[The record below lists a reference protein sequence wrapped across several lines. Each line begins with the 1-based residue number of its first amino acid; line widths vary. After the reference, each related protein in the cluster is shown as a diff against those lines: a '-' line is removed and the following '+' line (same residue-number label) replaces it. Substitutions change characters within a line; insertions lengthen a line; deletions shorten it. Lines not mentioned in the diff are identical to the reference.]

1 MFSLCMILYL
11 YGDLAIYCTAL
22 SKSLRDVTCTV
33 QAGTVHAGS
42 VPAGS
47 VQTITVHAGTVLAGT
62 VRAGQ
67 YMQLQCR
74 QM

>member
-1 MFSLCMILYL
+1 MILYL

-42 VPAGS
+42 V
-47 VQTITVHAGTVLAGT
+47 QTITVHAGTVLAGT
-62 VRAGQ
+62 VRTGQ